1 MPGQGFRHASPI
13 SRRQGTGSY
22 VPANPFC
29 YAYDATDELLWKGP
43 NANGSGSSAFSY
55 DALGNLLSSQ
65 PSGPDSGSLKPTT
78 YTYDPAGHL
87 LTIDDGTAAQKV
99 TFTID
104 AAGRHASEVIGS
116 GATTTYE
123 YLGTSDVISSE
134 TTSGVT
140 TYSGIDAIGDRL
152 SQGSGASVAGWLIA
166 DLHGNI
172 VAAAS
177 SGSSPAYL
185 DAYRYDPY
193 GETCGSWAA
202 SSGSLT
208 VPWRFQ
214 GRILESD
221 IGAGTDLYDFGAR
234 AYDPDLGDFTS
245 FDTVSGSALN
255 PLTLNRYL
263 YASANPETLV
273 DPDGHANC
281 GGAGNAAEEEACE
294 AAAEPPSPVSQ
305 PVSHP
310 NTELFNCSG
319 APASSAAECEAAK
332 FDAQLETARAELSGS
347 TDSTTAAYDSVLHDS
362 VLHDTTDSGSAV
374 YSYTSSA
381 DAAVPTT
388 YLGETA
394 DVKRNI
400 ANENEMEHYS
410 GQCLNGND
418 SACATMKTINVDY
431 NNVSNLLGN
440 VSTLGSSAGL
450 CLLTG
455 AETLGVGCTP
465 LIGEAI
471 YTAITAGEQ
480 LKEGPATSGRL
491 VLAGC
496 HNRSGGHI
504 RDDHDGLDR
513 AGGGGSGCSCRVRL
527 RRDFTG
533 GQTSTHN
540 AQPPARFLRKWHERP
555 LLRSRVQQDSQWR
568 GARRLLESVD
578 WFR

>member
-1 MPGQGFRHASPI
+1 MRAPDGNRTAVSEAGVTF
-13 SRRQGTGSY
+13 Y
-22 VPANPFC
+22 
-29 YAYDATDELLWKGP
+29 YAYDATDEVLWKGP

-152 SQGSGASVAGWLIA
+152 SQGSGASVSGWLIA

-234 AYDPDLGDFTS
+234 AYDPDLGAFTS

-273 DPDGHANC
+273 DPDGHVNC
-281 GGAGNAAEEEACE
+281 GGGPPSAIAACE

-332 FDAQLETARAELSGS
+332 AQAVFDAQLQTARAELTGS
-347 TDSTTAAYDSVLHDS
+347 TDMTTAAYDSVLHDS
-362 VLHDTTDSGSAV
+362 VLYDTTDSGSAV
-374 YSYTSSA
+374 YSYDSGVA
-381 DAAVPTT
+381 DAKAAAAAGASSRSNVDCGWNPLCDINNAVGTAGDVGRGVAGNPAVQWTAAIAATGIVCLGLGAGLACGAAGLAYVGTT
-388 YLGETA
+388 WIKNKLEGNSDLLAGANPSTWSCRWARQVCWIGIES
-394 DVKRNI
+394 
-400 ANENEMEHYS
+400 ANE
-410 GQCLNGND
+410 
-418 SACATMKTINVDY
+418 
-431 NNVSNLLGN
+431 
-440 VSTLGSSAGL
+440 
-450 CLLTG
+450 
-455 AETLGVGCTP
+455 
-465 LIGEAI
+465 
-471 YTAITAGEQ
+471 
-480 LKEGPATSGRL
+480 
-491 VLAGC
+491 
-496 HNRSGGHI
+496 
-504 RDDHDGLDR
+504 
-513 AGGGGSGCSCRVRL
+513 
-527 RRDFTG
+527 
-533 GQTSTHN
+533 
-540 AQPPARFLRKWHERP
+540 
-555 LLRSRVQQDSQWR
+555 
-568 GARRLLESVD
+568 RRLPTN
-578 WFR
+578 